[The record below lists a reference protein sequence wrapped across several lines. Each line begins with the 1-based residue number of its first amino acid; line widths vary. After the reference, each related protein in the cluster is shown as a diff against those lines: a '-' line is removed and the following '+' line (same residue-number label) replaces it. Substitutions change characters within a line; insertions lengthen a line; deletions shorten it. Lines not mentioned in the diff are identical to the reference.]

1 MMTVSDIFTTAPTEG
16 LTEEQER
23 TFAAL
28 AELGIPFERVEHDW
42 ANTMEDCKAVSAVLG
57 VDVCKNLVLCNRQ
70 RTQYYLL
77 TMPSDKPF
85 HTKDLSHQLGC
96 ARLSFASP
104 EAMEELLRV
113 HPGSASILS
122 LLFDT
127 DKRVQLVMDRE
138 TRECAYFSCHP
149 CKSTGTLKLRTR
161 DVLEVFLPYTGH
173 QPVVVDLPRY
183 PEETQEK

>member
-1 MMTVSDIFTTAPTEG
+1 MEISQIFTTAPSEG
-16 LTEEQER
+16 LTEEQEQV
-23 TFAAL
+23 FAAL
-28 AELGIPFERVEHDW
+28 AALKIPFERVEHDW
-42 ANTMEDCKAVSAVLG
+42 ANTMADCKAISDVLG

-70 RTQYYLL
+70 KTQYYLL

-96 ARLSFASP
+96 ARLSFAAP
-104 EAMEELLRV
+104 EDMEKLLRV

-127 DKRVQLVMDRE
+127 DKAVRLVMDRE
-138 TRECAYFSCHP
+138 TKDCEYFSCHP
-149 CKSTGTLKLRTR
+149 CKSTGTLKLHTR

-183 PEETQEK
+183 PEDHV

>member
-1 MMTVSDIFTTAPTEG
+1 MIVSPIYTTAPTEG
-16 LTEEQER
+16 LSDEQK
-23 TFAAL
+23 TVFAAL
-28 AELGIPFERVEHDW
+28 DKLRIPYERVEHDW
-42 ANTMEDCKAVSAVLG
+42 ANTMEDCRAVSDVLG

-70 RTQYYLL
+70 KTQYYLL

-85 HTKDLSHQLGC
+85 HTKDLSRQIGC

-122 LLFDT
+122 LLFDGEH
-127 DKRVQLVMDRE
+127 KVQLVMDRE
-138 TRECAYFSCHP
+138 TKACDHFSCHP
-149 CKSTGTLKLRTR
+149 CKSTGTLKLRTS

-173 QPVVVDLPRY
+173 EPLVVDLPRY
-183 PEETQEK
+183 AEDQQG

>member
-1 MMTVSDIFTTAPTEG
+1 MTVSQIYTTAPAGG
-16 LTEEQER
+16 LEEEQR
-23 TFAAL
+23 QVFDAL
-28 AELGIPFERVEHDW
+28 AQLEIPFERVEHDW

-70 RTQYYLL
+70 KTQYYLL

-122 LLFDT
+122 LLFDREG
-127 DKRVQLVMDRE
+127 KVQLVMDRE

-149 CKSTGTLKLRTR
+149 CKSTGTLKLRTQ
-161 DVLEVFLPYTGH
+161 DVLEKFLPHTGH
-173 QPVVVDLPRY
+173 QPVTVDLPRY
-183 PEETQEK
+183 PEEQG

>member
-1 MMTVSDIFTTAPTEG
+1 MTVSPIYTQAPTQG
-16 LTEEQER
+16 LDETQQIVFD
-23 TFAAL
+23 TL
-28 AELGIPFERVEHDW
+28 AELHIPFERVEHDW

-96 ARLSFASP
+96 ARLSFAAP
-104 EAMEELLRV
+104 EAMEELLHV

-127 DKRVQLVMDRE
+127 EGKVQLVMDRE
-138 TRECAYFSCHP
+138 TYEQDHLSCHP
-149 CKSTGTLKLRTR
+149 CKSTGTLKLRMR
-161 DVLEVFLPYTGH
+161 DVLEVFLPRTGH
-173 QPVVVDLPRY
+173 APTVVELPKY
-183 PEETQEK
+183 

>member
-1 MMTVSDIFTTAPTEG
+1 MKVSQIYTTAPTEG
-16 LTEEQER
+16 LTEEQRLVFTTLE
-23 TFAAL
+23 
-28 AELGIPFERVEHDW
+28 ELRIPYQRVEHDW

-70 RTQYYLL
+70 KTQYYLL

-85 HTKDLSHQLGC
+85 HTKDLSHQIGS

-122 LLFDT
+122 LLFDRAH
-127 DKRVQLVMDRE
+127 RVQLVMDRE
-138 TRECAYFSCHP
+138 TMERGYFSCHP
-149 CKSTGTLKLRTR
+149 CKSTGTLKLRTS
-161 DVLEVFLPYTGH
+161 DVLNVFLPHTGH
-173 QPVVVDLPRY
+173 DPLVVDLPRY
-183 PEETQEK
+183 AGEGLD